1 MELMLDKAYA
11 LLAHFLETA
20 DNDMN
25 CDALYHAMYIMLD
38 LAEAMAQESYNE
50 DYED

>member
-1 MELMLDKAYA
+1 MLDKAYA
-11 LLAHFLETA
+11 LLAHFLENA

-38 LAEAMAQESYNE
+38 LAQAMQDSSDDE
-50 DYED
+50 YED